1 MTKNEKILRDYAI
14 VDEFCQKVKS
24 EILSKHLLD
33 HKDWKEDYGYI
44 REVSFRSSLYEALEA
59 DQASISVMYIIFLN
73 HFGSPISR
81 SRFLEM
87 QGFLRGLRT
96 AATFAKTHTVAQ
108 SSNAEA
114 IIVKRDVMDITGEI
128 FASAILDLEKKC

>member
-1 MTKNEKILRDYAI
+1 MTKNEMILRDYAI
-14 VDEFCQKVKS
+14 VDEFSQRVKS
-24 EILSKHLLD
+24 EILSKHLAD

-59 DQASISVMYIIFLN
+59 DQATISVMYIIFLN
-73 HFGSPISR
+73 HFGAPISR

-96 AATFAKTHTVAQ
+96 AAQFAKTHTVAH
-108 SSNAEA
+108 SSNAKGM
-114 IIVKRDVMDITGEI
+114 IVERDVKDVTGEV
-128 FASAILDLEKKC
+128 FASAILALDKK